1 MAQALAGSA
10 KPIAPPHPRVLV
22 IERVPAETL
31 TGMLSAAANRT
42 TFPFR
47 ICHVLAVTG
56 EKEMGGSDT

>member
-47 ICHVLAVTG
+47 ICQTCTNGASKV
-56 EKEMGGSDT
+56 